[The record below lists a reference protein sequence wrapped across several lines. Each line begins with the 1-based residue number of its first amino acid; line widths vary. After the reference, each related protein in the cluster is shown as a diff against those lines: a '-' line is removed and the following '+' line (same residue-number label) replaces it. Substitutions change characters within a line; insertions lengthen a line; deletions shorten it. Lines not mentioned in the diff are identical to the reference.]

1 MMNMIKKA
9 AGYVGTVITII
20 VIIVGLCSITNYI
33 VGMIKGEDNPGYVE
47 PNEEYHDIQLTT
59 YDIKSELSEIS
70 ELMTYEYTYT
80 GTASI
85 TDYRETPLL
94 GWNIPLTGHEIKMTY
109 AGTIKVGYEL
119 KDMEIDVD
127 NNRKVITVSLGAQ
140 VVDNNLPEE
149 SVETIEKNNLAN
161 PIRSDEVTNR
171 LAEIKEQEYA
181 EAIEKGI
188 EEKAE
193 ENAKAVITE
202 KLSDIEGY
210 EVRFI

>member
-20 VIIVGLCSITNYI
+20 VIIVGLYSITSYI

-47 PNEEYHDIQLTT
+47 PSEKYHDIQLTT
-59 YDIKSELSEIS
+59 YDIKSELGEIS

-85 TDYRETPLL
+85 SDYRETPLF
-94 GWNIPLTGHEIKMTY
+94 GWNIPLTGHDIKMTY
-109 AGTIKVGYEL
+109 AGTIKIGYEL
-119 KDMEIDVD
+119 KDMGIDVD
-127 NNRKVITVSLGAQ
+127 NNRKVIRISLGQ
-140 VVDNNLPEE
+140 QIVDHNLPEE
-149 SVETIEKNNLAN
+149 SVETIEKNNLVN

-171 LAEIKEQEYA
+171 LAEIKDQEYA
-181 EAIEKGI
+181 AAIEKGI
-188 EEKAE
+188 VEKAE
-193 ENAKAVITE
+193 ENVKAVIIE

-210 EVRFI
+210 EIRFE